1 MHFLPKLES
10 SPRSPQLEKSWCN
23 NKRPSPAKNKINFTI
38 AQCLAQDGAHVV
50 VSIRKQQKVNWEVA
64 ALQREGLGMT
74 GTVCHTGKGED

>member
-1 MHFLPKLES
+1 MKGRALLTLSGPLIIREQGT
-10 SPRSPQLEKSWCN
+10 R
-23 NKRPSPAKNKINFTI
+23 INFTI